1 MHGTREKPGRPGE
14 SHHAVMNAIRFFVA
28 GVELVIPSPELWTFG
43 WQNQGP
49 CQSVSSRYG
58 THWGSTL
65 EPGIRGRWRYTY
77 EKWLQSGRRRRCADI
92 QRLPGCPSR
101 PDSEWPST
109 SCARPH
115 EVEPQCYRPH
125 TQTSNVVL
133 GHAHC
138 RAVVLRFID
147 GHF

>member
-92 QRLPGCPSR
+92 QRLPGCPVGLTLNGR
-101 PDSEWPST
+101 
-109 SCARPH
+109 ARP
-115 EVEPQCYRPH
+115 VPGPTRLSRSATVH
-125 TQTSNVVL
+125 TRRLAMSCWGTL
-133 GHAHC
+133 I
-138 RAVVLRFID
+138 AVPWCCDL
-147 GHF
+147 